1 MDSKRPARR
10 EFLKSG
16 AALAGGLTLGAA
28 APAIGQ
34 TPPSHPMIKGDKD
47 QIAYGDRSRF
57 VTSVR
62 IAHGGRPSPDAFGLV
77 FHVATPLQDSVGVIT
92 PSSLHFV
99 GTTRGSYIPEI
110 DPREHRLMIHGMVDR
125 PLTFTM
131 EDLKRLPSVTRLHFI
146 ECAGNRA
153 SRRAKTVQES
163 HGMTSCAEWT
173 GVLLSV
179 LLKECGLKA
188 GASWFVAEGSEEVKG
203 ASSMPIAK
211 AMDDCFVAYGMNGE
225 PLRPQQ
231 GFPLRLMVPGFEGI
245 FHTKYLRRI
254 KVVDRYYMNYN
265 DYGHLDQEPK
275 VAALEYQIGPKSVI
289 TFPSGGHQLP
299 GRGFYEISGLA
310 WSGGGAIRKVEVSTD
325 GGRRWNTAEIKGTAQ
340 RMAHARFTYQWNWD
354 GQETELLSRCTD
366 EIGQVQPSREQIAK
380 YWNKPFDATFSVPG
394 LDNSIQPWRIATRR
408 ERDQWVRVGFSRSRW
423 LRSWAS
429 LRWRSRLRME
439 WDARRA
445 QRKSA
450 RGISPS
456 VPPERSS
463 RRGAERRRR
472 ARRSIARSARDA
484 TGRRESRARRPF

>member
-1 MDSKRPARR
+1 MGSKRPARR

-16 AALAGGLTLGAA
+16 AALAGGFTLGAA

-34 TPPSHPMIKGDKD
+34 TPASPPMIKGDKD

-131 EDLKRLPSVTRLHFI
+131 EDLKRLPSVTRLHFM

-325 GGRRWNTAEIKGTAQ
+325 GGKRWNNAEIKGTAQ
-340 RMAHARFTYQWNWD
+340 RMAHARFTLSVELGRTRDRAPVALHGRDRSGSTVARTDRQVLEQAFRCHIQRAGA
-354 GQETELLSRCTD
+354 GQQHSTLEDRH
-366 EIGQVQPSREQIAK
+366 G
-380 YWNKPFDATFSVPG
+380 
-394 LDNSIQPWRIATRR
+394 R
-408 ERDQWVRVGFSRSRW
+408 ERDQWVRVGFSRSRS
-423 LRSWAS
+423 LCSWAF
-429 LRWRSRLRME
+429 LRWRRGLRME

-463 RRGAERRRR
+463 RRGAEPPRR
-472 ARRSIARSARDA
+472 AHRSIARSARDA
-484 TGRRESRARRPF
+484 TGRRGSGARRPF